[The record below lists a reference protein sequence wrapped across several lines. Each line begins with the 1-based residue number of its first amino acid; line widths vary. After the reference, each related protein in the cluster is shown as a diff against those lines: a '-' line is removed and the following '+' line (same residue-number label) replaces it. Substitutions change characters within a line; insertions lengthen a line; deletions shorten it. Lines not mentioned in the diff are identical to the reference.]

1 MTTLLAFVV
10 SLGLCAPASA
20 AEVRVPGEGWSIRFD
35 APPLADEQERGGDG
49 ADYAYRANSERFNL
63 SVFVETPQG
72 AGTHEACHAFY
83 WSKAS
88 RNPRIDPESVKTAR
102 TAKYVRVQYDLVLE
116 LAGEAIR
123 QRNVNYFFAH
133 KGRWVDVHASII
145 GYGKDDARVLAAFDK
160 SLAYG
165 AKDRNKSPKR
175 R

>member
-10 SLGLCAPASA
+10 SIGLCAAASA
-20 AEVRVPGEGWSIRFD
+20 AEVKVPGEG
-35 APPLADEQERGGDG
+35 
-49 ADYAYRANSERFNL
+49 
-63 SVFVETPQG
+63 
-72 AGTHEACHAFY
+72 
-83 WSKAS
+83 
-88 RNPRIDPESVKTAR
+88 
-102 TAKYVRVQYDLVLE
+102 RVQYDLVLE

-133 KGRWVDVHASII
+133 KSRWVDVHASII

-165 AKDRNKSPKR
+165 AETRKRSPKR